1 MKTKILVLLSFAF
14 LFFLFKKNILAQSF
28 SSSSYKIQWGNFNMT
43 AGKKTSSSYQ
53 LTDTVGQNAPGKF
66 NNTGYILK
74 SGFQYIYDTFFY
86 FSFQIDDLSLD
97 FGSLV
102 PGIGTTQTNIITI
115 SAPSGNGYQIMAV
128 ENHPLRQSSGTTIP
142 DTKCNSDSCNKT
154 TSAVWDSSTAYGF
167 GFNAIGINSSGA
179 VTNIGTSNYFTD
191 STYFRPFANATN
203 TPIDAPQIIMSEN
216 SPIKNRSA
224 KVTYKINISAIQ
236 SAGNYQNGI
245 NFIAVPK
252 Y

>member
-1 MKTKILVLLSFAF
+1 
-14 LFFLFKKNILAQSF
+14 LFKKNVLAQSF
-28 SSSSYKIQWGNFNMT
+28 SSSSYNIQWGNFNMT
-43 AGKKTSSSYQ
+43 AGKKTSTSYQ

-74 SGFQYIYDTFFY
+74 SGFQYIYDTLFY

-102 PGIGTTQTNIITI
+102 PGIGTTQTNTITI

-128 ENHPLRQSSGTTIP
+128 ENHPLRQNSGTTIP
-142 DTKCNSDSCNKT
+142 DTKCNSNDCNKT
-154 TSAVWDSSTAYGF
+154 TSTVWTNPTAYGF